1 MAAIL
6 QITLTI
12 DGQAGPFDL
21 FSDVDNYAV
30 AFDTQV
36 SAAAMVAGYQVEAPD
51 GTTNVK
57 VCSTGTC
64 ENCVILP
71 ANCPTTTTT
80 TSSSTS
86 TTTSTS
92 SSTTTSTTT
101 VQQVMIKWELTTNT
115 PGSLL
120 DTFPQSSILNIAVDG
135 VSQVN
140 AGIAGSVN
148 IVSGNFNINV
158 GSVLTATIETDRV
171 GEYTFTHQIS
181 KDGSFYQP
189 ADVCSFCIDSFTT
202 ALSPAYTENGANPA
216 VDLTFIAS
224 TRKETTTTTTSST
237 SSSTTTTSTTPVPT
251 TTTTSTTCDCSLNGG
266 SAVVVAGTTTTTTTK
281 IPIPTTTSTT
291 TQFLFN
297 ALISQQSSATQN
309 AGICNYSLD
318 NFIFKNGV
326 TADAAVGDI
335 LYISP
340 TSGATF
346 NGGGNWWHYKGNTTS
361 AGNTQ
366 YIEVNSSGEVIS
378 EFPCFA

>member
-21 FSDVDNYAV
+21 FSDVDNYTV

-71 ANCPTTTTT
+71 TNCPTTTTT

-101 VQQVMIKWELTTNT
+101 VQQTILNWELTTNT
-115 PGSLL
+115 AGSLT
-120 DTFPQSSILNIAVDG
+120 DAVPQTSTLEIQVDG
-135 VSQVN
+135 VNQVN
-140 AGIAGSVN
+140 AGITGNVN
-148 IVSGNFNINV
+148 IVSGSILIDV
-158 GSVLTATIETDRV
+158 GSVVTATIQTDRV
-171 GEYTFTHQIS
+171 GVYNFDHQVV
-181 KDGSFYQP
+181 KDGSFYQ
-189 ADVCSFCIDSFTT
+189 AQDLCNSCTDSFTT
-202 ALSPAYTENGANPA
+202 ALSPAYTENGASSPVA
-216 VDLTFIAS
+216 FTFIAS
-224 TRKETTTTTTSST
+224 TREETTTTTTSST

-266 SAVVVAGTTTTTTTK
+266 SAVVVSGTTTTTSTK

-291 TQFLFN
+291 TQPLFD
-297 ALISQQSSATQN
+297 ALISSTSSNTQG
-309 AGICNYSLD
+309 AGVCNFTLNNSV
-318 NFIFKNGV
+318 FKDGV
-326 TADAAVGDI
+326 TSEAAQGDTI
-335 LYISP
+335 YLSQ
-340 TSGATF
+340 SGSTF
-346 NGGGNWWHYKGNTTS
+346 NGGNKWWHYIGSTIPGGNS
-361 AGNTQ
+361 Q
-366 YIEVNSSGEVIS
+366 YIQVNSSGEVIS

>member
-21 FSDVDNYAV
+21 FSDVDNYTV

-92 SSTTTSTTT
+92 STTTSTTT
-101 VQQVMIKWELTTNT
+101 VQQVVINWELTTNT

-148 IVSGNFNINV
+148 IVSGNFSVNV

-171 GEYTFTHQIS
+171 GVYNFDHQIA
-181 KDGSFYQP
+181 KDGSFYQ
-189 ADVCSFCIDSFTT
+189 AQDNCNLCTDSFTT
-202 ALSPAYTENGANPA
+202 ALSPAYTENGASSF
-216 VDLTFIAS
+216 VDFTFIAS
-224 TRKETTTTTTSST
+224 TRKEETTTTTTSST
-237 SSSTTTTSTTPVPT
+237 SSSTTTTTTTPVPT
-251 TTTTSTTCDCSLNGG
+251 TTTTTTCDCSLNGG
-266 SAVVVAGTTTTTTTK
+266 SAVVVSGSTTTTTTK
-281 IPIPTTTSTT
+281 TPIPTTTSTT
-291 TQFLFN
+291 TQNLFN
-297 ALISQQSSATQN
+297 CLISTQSSSNQQN
-309 AGICNYSLD
+309 VCNFTPN
-318 NFIFKNGV
+318 NFVFKNGV
-326 TADAAVGDI
+326 TAEAAIGDT
-335 LYISP
+335 LYINFNNQ
-340 TSGATF
+340 TF
-346 NGGGNWWHYKGNTTS
+346 NGGGNWWHFIGNTLS
-361 AGNTQ
+361 ASNSQ
-366 YIEVNSSGEVIS
+366 YIQVNSSGQVIS